1 MSRESLEKVKHYV
14 RGTIVRMQGNSPS
27 LKARVFTRVSFEDLE
42 RDTLFSKG
50 LSQRETAEAR
60 SNNQDVHSDD

>member
-1 MSRESLEKVKHYV
+1 
-14 RGTIVRMQGNSPS
+14 MQGNSPS

-50 LSQRETAEAR
+50 LGQRETAEAR
-60 SNNQDVHSDD
+60 SNNQDVHGDD